1 MRSRGYIIIIT
12 MLIISMLFGCSSET
26 ANGSADTGGQVESI
40 TLNLN
45 HFMSPMHPVHAHILE
60 PFSQELLEK
69 TEGRVEIVIHPNNGL
84 AAPPDTMD
92 AVESGVIDIGF
103 VLPAYTPGR
112 FKLSTFLEFPFM
124 FESSLQANFTAKD
137 MHDVLQE
144 YDYNTMKLLWF
155 GGTDIGDIFLKQS
168 ITTVDGLKGLKLR
181 SPGPIYNDVIKE
193 LGAVEVSLPVS
204 DLYDAMDRGICDGT
218 FMAITALS
226 SFKLNEVTSDI
237 VQVNMYITPLV
248 MTMNKDSW
256 SKISEADQKII
267 EELIAQFPEKIGELY
282 DSEVEGAIQA
292 AKDKGVKFSEFS
304 DGEMAKFHAIVDP
317 LIEKWIADMEASGLP
332 GEETYE
338 LVKNSAAKYK

>member
-1 MRSRGYIIIIT
+1 
-12 MLIISMLFGCSSET
+12 MLAGCSSGTADESVET
-26 ANGSADTGGQVESI
+26 GDQVETI

-45 HFMSPMHPVHAHILE
+45 HFMSPMHPVHAQILE
-60 PFSQELLEK
+60 PFANEVLDK
-69 TEGRVEIVIHPNNGL
+69 TEGRVEIVIHPSNGL

-124 FESSLQANFTAKD
+124 FESALQANMTAKD
-137 MHDVLQE
+137 MYDVLQE
-144 YDYNTMKLLWF
+144 HDYKTMKLLWF
-155 GGTDIGDIFLKQS
+155 GGTDIGDIFLKKS
-168 ITTVDGLKGLKLR
+168 ISTVDELSGLKLR

-204 DLYDAMDRGICDGT
+204 DLYDALDRGICDGT

-237 VQVNMYITPLV
+237 VQVDMYSTPLV

-256 SKISEADQKII
+256 NKISEADQMIM
-267 EELIAQFPEKIGELY
+267 EELLAQFPEKIGMLY

-292 AKDKGVKFSEFS
+292 AKDKGVNFSEFS
-304 DGEMAKFHAIVDP
+304 DEEMAKFHDLVDP
-317 LIEKWIADMEASGLP
+317 LVDKWIADMEAAGLP